1 MRDDVH
7 MNDRPLGPQS
17 VTVRHEPVQ
26 ARAAQRVEALLDAA
40 AAVVVEHGIE
50 HLTTALVAERAGASI
65 GTVYRYFPDRVAVL
79 VSLGERNLERL
90 RNALA
95 RVLAQPH
102 DTWMDATDA
111 VIGAMVDTFR
121 EVPSF
126 RSLRTGEGLDLGPQ
140 ARDEVAPQ
148 FAALIAEYVA
158 ARWAI
163 ELDEERQ
170 DALVLAIGGLD
181 ALVTYA
187 FLHDPHGDP
196 RYLALGRSCAMQH
209 LTMAFGE
216 PTAIADA
223 DAVAIADAGRDQ

>member
-1 MRDDVH
+1 MRDDVT
-7 MNDRPLGPQS
+7 MSDRPVGQQS

-79 VSLGERNLERL
+79 VALAERNLERM
-90 RNALA
+90 RHAIG
-95 RVLAQPH
+95 RVLAVQH
-102 DTWMDATDA
+102 DSWPDAADA

-140 ARDEVAPQ
+140 AREHVAPQ
-148 FAALIAEYVA
+148 FALVMAEYVG
-158 ARWAI
+158 ARFGI
-163 ELDEERQ
+163 ELD
-170 DALVLAIGGLD
+170 DAGMANLVLAVGGLD

-196 RYLALGRSCAMQH
+196 RYLALGRTCAMQH
-209 LTMAFGE
+209 LTAAFGE
-216 PTAIADA
+216 PVD
-223 DAVAIADAGRDQ
+223 VAPHGEPEPVT

>member
-1 MRDDVH
+1 MRQYVH
-7 MNDRPLGPQS
+7 MSDRPIGQPS

-79 VSLGERNLERL
+79 VALAERNLERM
-90 RNALA
+90 RHAVG

-102 DTWMDATDA
+102 PTWADATDA
-111 VIGAMVDTFR
+111 VIGAMIDTFR

-126 RSLRTGEGLDLGPQ
+126 RSLRTGEGLDLGPV
-140 ARDEVAPQ
+140 AREQVAPL
-148 FAALIAEYVA
+148 FAEVIAAYVA
-158 ARWAI
+158 ERWSI
-163 ELDEERQ
+163 ELDEERH
-170 DALVLAIGGLD
+170 ASLVLAIGGLD

-187 FLHDPHGDP
+187 FLHDAHGDP
-196 RYLALGRSCAMQH
+196 RYLELGRMCAMHH
-209 LTMAFGE
+209 LVSAFGE
-216 PTAIADA
+216 PEGAARDA
-223 DAVAIADAGRDQ
+223 ESEPVT

>member
-1 MRDDVH
+1 
-7 MNDRPLGPQS
+7 MNERPLGQQS

-79 VSLGERNLERL
+79 VALAERNLERL
-90 RNALA
+90 RHALA
-95 RVLAQPH
+95 RVLEQPH
-102 DTWMDATDA
+102 DTWVDATDA

-140 ARDEVAPQ
+140 AREQVAPQ
-148 FAALIAEYVA
+148 FAAIMADYVRG
-158 ARWAI
+158 RWGV
-163 ELDEERQ
+163 ELDEERHE
-170 DALVLAIGGLD
+170 ALVLAVGGLD

-187 FLHDPHGDP
+187 FLHDSHGDP
-196 RYLALGRSCAMQH
+196 RYLALGRTCAMQH
-209 LTMAFGE
+209 LVIAFGE
-216 PTAIADA
+216 PTSAGDGADRPGEPA
-223 DAVAIADAGRDQ
+223 A